1 MPASPCP
8 QKLMSVPAEPIEI
21 LLVEDDEAD
30 VLMIREA
37 LSTARPSGRLTVLS
51 HGAEVLPYLRG
62 EGDHAGANRPDL
74 ILLDLDLPGRHGRQV
89 LADIKGDPDLRRI
102 PVVMLTVSGADEEVV
117 RSYDLH
123 ANAYVTKPADVGTFH
138 ETVRKID
145 DFFVT
150 VVRRPPA

>member
-1 MPASPCP
+1 
-8 QKLMSVPAEPIEI
+8 MSVPAGPIEI

-37 LSTARPSGRLTVLS
+37 LSTTRPSPRLKVLS
-51 HGAEVLPYLRG
+51 DGAEVLPYLRRKGDYAG
-62 EGDHAGANRPDL
+62 ENRPDL
-74 ILLDLDLPGRHGRQV
+74 ILLDLHLPGRTGRQV

-102 PVVMLTVSGADEEVV
+102 PVVMLTISDADEDVV

-123 ANAYVTKPADVGTFH
+123 ANAYVTKPADVGNFQ
-138 ETVRKID
+138 ETIRKID
-145 DFFVT
+145 DFFIA